1 MGKNPADKNKK
12 EMPKWKTT
20 VVISHYLKS
29 NGHWGM
35 RTTEVREEVVA
46 KWNDINHYSKKQ
58 KNLW

>member
-46 KWNDINHYSKKQ
+46 K
-58 KNLW
+58 